1 MNIPTHLPNVNHL
14 IHAYRVAPWR
24 VQRQWIGNALLLVVV
39 FAMIAALYLTIT
51 SRTAIAGRDIQDLSE
66 AINYSRQVS
75 SDMETRL
82 AELTSVSSMEERAL
96 NMGFRPVQP
105 GEMEYLAVPG
115 YVKQDAVDLSASTP
129 AQLSALTIPPEY
141 NQSLLDWMDE
151 CLISARRYQ

>member
-39 FAMIAALYLTIT
+39 FAMVAALYLTIT
-51 SRTAIAGRDIQDLSE
+51 SRTAIAGREIQDLSE

-96 NMGFRPVQP
+96 DMGFRPVQP

-129 AQLSALTIPPEY
+129 SQLSALTIPPEY

-151 CLISARRYQ
+151 RLISARRYQ